1 MAIITCKHELWPFTI
16 LLFPH
21 TGKED
26 RQSWVPLCARS
37 GFDFEKNS
45 ADFSKSRFGGHSETE
60 GIKMRRSEKVEATLT
75 AEEKEI
81 FRRLCDEAGCTEAEL
96 IRSVLISRSISL
108 DDLETKKIE
117 RVKNKTLQK
126 QGRKHAPEKTDERG
140 EAIAEKR
147 DVSFHVMLTAPEKK
161 AIEQRAAAL
170 GISASELVRR
180 SAIYGKIESFNFDIA
195 EVEKLHHELL
205 KEGTN
210 LNQLMYFV
218 NAQGLPAYNEKA
230 VFRTLEKVY
239 QNARKVDRFIEE
251 LEKRHHVD
259 YVPHDYLADEPDNRN
274 L

>member
-1 MAIITCKHELWPFTI
+1 MK
-16 LLFPH
+16 
-21 TGKED
+21 TGCD
-26 RQSWVPLCARS
+26 RFWSHPLQKCQCWSNRA
-37 GFDFEKNS
+37 
-45 ADFSKSRFGGHSETE
+45 
-60 GIKMRRSEKVEATLT
+60 
-75 AEEKEI
+75 
-81 FRRLCDEAGCTEAEL
+81 
-96 IRSVLISRSISL
+96 
-108 DDLETKKIE
+108 
-117 RVKNKTLQK
+117 KNKALHNCK
-126 QGRKHAPEKTDERG
+126 RKHAPRKSGECG

-147 DVSFHVMLTAPEKK
+147 DVSFHVMLTAPEKM
-161 AIEQRAAAL
+161 AIEQRAAVL
-170 GISASELVRR
+170 GVSVSELVRR

-239 QNARKVDRFIEE
+239 QNARKVDRFIEK
-251 LEKRHHVD
+251 LEKRYHVD

>member
-1 MAIITCKHELWPFTI
+1 MISMMKCKFSIGRKRPSISNRRITGEHRHRVKPMN
-16 LLFPH
+16 
-21 TGKED
+21 
-26 RQSWVPLCARS
+26 VA
-37 GFDFEKNS
+37 
-45 ADFSKSRFGGHSETE
+45 SRFLKKKCSIPSNAH
-60 GIKMRRSEKVEATLT
+60 
-75 AEEKEI
+75 
-81 FRRLCDEAGCTEAEL
+81 C
-96 IRSVLISRSISL
+96 SR
-108 DDLETKKIE
+108 
-117 RVKNKTLQK
+117 
-126 QGRKHAPEKTDERG
+126 
-140 EAIAEKR
+140 
-147 DVSFHVMLTAPEKK
+147 KK

-239 QNARKVDRFIEE
+239 QNARKVDRFIEK
-251 LEKRHHVD
+251 LEKRYHVD
-259 YVPHDYLADEPDNRN
+259 YIPRDYLADEPDNRN

>member
-1 MAIITCKHELWPFTI
+1 MQVLDRKKKALHKQQ
-16 LLFPH
+16 
-21 TGKED
+21 ED
-26 RQSWVPLCARS
+26 YRRAQA
-37 GFDFEKNS
+37 
-45 ADFSKSRFGGHSETE
+45 SR
-60 GIKMRRSEKVEATLT
+60 
-75 AEEKEI
+75 
-81 FRRLCDEAGCTEAEL
+81 
-96 IRSVLISRSISL
+96 
-108 DDLETKKIE
+108 
-117 RVKNKTLQK
+117 
-126 QGRKHAPEKTDERG
+126 KTDERG
-140 EAIAEKR
+140 EPISEKR
-147 DVSFHVMLTAPEKK
+147 SIPFQVMLTAPEKK

-239 QNARKVDRFIEE
+239 QNARKVDRFIEK
-251 LEKRHHVD
+251 LEKRYHVD
-259 YVPHDYLADEPDNRN
+259 YIPSDYLADELDNRN

>member
-1 MAIITCKHELWPFTI
+1 MAIITCKHELWPFAI

-37 GFDFEKNS
+37 GFAFEKNS

-126 QGRKHAPEKTDERG
+126 QGRKHAPGKTDERG

-205 KEGTN
+205 KEGAN

-239 QNARKVDRFIEE
+239 QNARKVDRFIEK
-251 LEKRHHVD
+251 LEKRYHVD
-259 YVPHDYLADEPDNRN
+259 YIPSDYLADEPDNRN

>member
-1 MAIITCKHELWPFTI
+1 
-16 LLFPH
+16 
-21 TGKED
+21 
-26 RQSWVPLCARS
+26 
-37 GFDFEKNS
+37 
-45 ADFSKSRFGGHSETE
+45 
-60 GIKMRRSEKVEATLT
+60 MRRSEKVEATLT

-81 FRRLCDEAGCTEAEL
+81 FRRFCDEAGCTEAEL

-205 KEGTN
+205 KEGAN

-239 QNARKVDRFIEE
+239 QNARKVDRFIEK
-251 LEKRHHVD
+251 LEKRYHVD
-259 YVPHDYLADEPDNRN
+259 YIPSDYLADEPDNRN

>member
-1 MAIITCKHELWPFTI
+1 
-16 LLFPH
+16 
-21 TGKED
+21 
-26 RQSWVPLCARS
+26 
-37 GFDFEKNS
+37 
-45 ADFSKSRFGGHSETE
+45 
-60 GIKMRRSEKVEATLT
+60 MRRSEKVEATLT

-81 FRRLCDEAGCTEAEL
+81 LQRLCDEAGCTEAEL

-126 QGRKHAPEKTDERG
+126 QGRKHAPEKTGERG

>member
-1 MAIITCKHELWPFTI
+1 
-16 LLFPH
+16 
-21 TGKED
+21 
-26 RQSWVPLCARS
+26 
-37 GFDFEKNS
+37 
-45 ADFSKSRFGGHSETE
+45 
-60 GIKMRRSEKVEATLT
+60 MRRSEKVEATLT

-81 FRRLCDEAGCTEAEL
+81 LQRLCDEAGCTEAEL

-108 DDLETKKIE
+108 DDLEAGKKIE
-117 RVKNKTLQK
+117 RVKNKALQK
-126 QGRKHAPEKTDERG
+126 QERKHTPKKTGECG

-147 DVSFHVMLTAPEKK
+147 DVSFHVMLTASEKK
-161 AIEQRAAAL
+161 AIEQRAEAL
-170 GISASELVRR
+170 GISVSELVRR

-218 NAQGLPAYNEKA
+218 NAHGLPAYNEKA

-251 LEKRHHVD
+251 LEKRYHVD

>member
-1 MAIITCKHELWPFTI
+1 
-16 LLFPH
+16 
-21 TGKED
+21 
-26 RQSWVPLCARS
+26 
-37 GFDFEKNS
+37 
-45 ADFSKSRFGGHSETE
+45 
-60 GIKMRRSEKVEATLT
+60 MRRSEKVEATLT
-75 AEEKEI
+75 PGEKETLQQ
-81 FRRLCDEAGCTEAEL
+81 LCDEAGCTEAEL

-108 DDLETKKIE
+108 DDLETGKKTE

-140 EAIAEKR
+140 ETIAENAENAEKR
-147 DVSFHVMLTAPEKK
+147 DVSFHVMLTASEKK
-161 AIEQRAAAL
+161 AIEQRAEAL
-170 GISASELVRR
+170 GISVSELVRR

-239 QNARKVDRFIEE
+239 QNARKVDRFIEQ
-251 LEKRHHVD
+251 LEKRYHVD

>member
-1 MAIITCKHELWPFTI
+1 
-16 LLFPH
+16 
-21 TGKED
+21 
-26 RQSWVPLCARS
+26 
-37 GFDFEKNS
+37 
-45 ADFSKSRFGGHSETE
+45 
-60 GIKMRRSEKVEATLT
+60 
-75 AEEKEI
+75 
-81 FRRLCDEAGCTEAEL
+81 
-96 IRSVLISRSISL
+96 
-108 DDLETKKIE
+108 
-117 RVKNKTLQK
+117 
-126 QGRKHAPEKTDERG
+126 
-140 EAIAEKR
+140 
-147 DVSFHVMLTAPEKK
+147 MLTAPEKK

-180 SAIYGKIESFNFDIA
+180 GAIYGKIESFNFDIA

-251 LEKRHHVD
+251 LEKRYHVD

>member
-170 GISASELVRR
+170 GISVSELVRR

-251 LEKRHHVD
+251 LEKRYHVD